1 MAFLAIDSQRNL
13 FTLQKSQLEFE
24 QMLLMNQVNWLQKE
38 MAYVQGVYDQE
49 ENSDASI
56 DEDPYYMA
64 LQDQEEY
71 LTSRTEALESQ
82 VNTLNEEISS
92 AKQQVQNN
100 IKSSCGL
107 NLIGG

>member
-13 FTLQKSQLEFE
+13 FTIQRNQLQFE
-24 QMLLMNQVNWLQKE
+24 QTLVQNQVNWLQKE
-38 MAYVQGVYDQE
+38 MAYVQQTFEQD
-49 ENSDASI
+49 NPDAAI
-56 DEDPYYMA
+56 DEDPYYTQ
-64 LQDQEEY
+64 LQKQEEM
-71 LTSRTEALESQ
+71 LTTRTQSIETQ

-92 AKQQVQNN
+92 SKQIVQNN

>member
-13 FTLQKSQLEFE
+13 FTIQRNQLQFE
-24 QMLLMNQVNWLQKE
+24 QTLVQNQVNWLQKE
-38 MAYVQGVYDQE
+38 MAYVQQKFEQD
-49 ENSDASI
+49 NPDAAI
-56 DEDPYYMA
+56 DEDPSYIQ
-64 LQDQEEY
+64 LQKQEEM
-71 LTSRTEALESQ
+71 LTTRTQSIETQ

-92 AKQQVQNN
+92 SKQIVQNN

>member
-13 FTLQKSQLEFE
+13 FTLQRNQLQFE
-24 QMLLMNQVNWLQKE
+24 QTLVQSQVNWLQKE
-38 MAYVQGVYDQE
+38 MAYIQSTFEE
-49 ENSDASI
+49 ENPDASI
-56 DEDPYYMA
+56 DEDPYY
-64 LQDQEEY
+64 LQLQKQEEY
-71 LTSRTEALESQ
+71 LTTRTQAIETQ

-92 AKQQVQNN
+92 SKQVVQNN